1 MQVDALVESMSQ
13 RFSRGQGAYF
23 LGAGTSVPS
32 GMPTWLQLLAPLVR
46 ARLGVELTGEHDL
59 AAAAQYVVNANNGN
73 RRPLADRLH
82 ELLERPAAPNEYH
95 RWIGLTAGADV
106 IWTTNFDE
114 LIERALD
121 SRTVVRHDDMSL
133 LRAVGPGEV
142 EVVKFH
148 GCIARSKPDEFVITT
163 ADYEDF
169 DLRRPG
175 LATRLASDLLRR
187 SFLFVGYGYND
198 PNVRTILAHQRRIT
212 GSSPPQHWMLLKS
225 PSRPGP
231 LFKPWCND
239 LTRAGIEVVEVKKY
253 TEIEHALEQIARA
266 SRGPTVYV
274 TGSHRGS
281 PPRLAEKLGELL
293 ARRTEAVMLDGQSA
307 GVGRA
312 AVEAFQTT
320 CVKHRKPLDR
330 RLRIFLNP
338 YELNPAY
345 AHDPTLMPELK
356 RLRSHLLTTARVVVA
371 FPGRMGTDAEI
382 EEAHRVG
389 CAVIRVPPRI
399 TALQLLDR
407 VERELV

>member
-1 MQVDALVESMSQ
+1 MQVDALVESMSR
-13 RFSRGQGAYF
+13 RFNRGQGAYF
-23 LGAGTSVPS
+23 LGAGVSVPS
-32 GMPTWLQLLAPLVR
+32 GMPTWLEMLAPLVS
-46 ARLGVELTGEHDL
+46 ARLRVRLTGEHDL

-73 RRPLADRLH
+73 RRPLVDRLH
-82 ELLERPAAPNEYH
+82 ELLERPAVPNEYH

-114 LIERALD
+114 LVERALD
-121 SRTVVRHDDMSL
+121 SRTIVRHDDMSL

-142 EVVKFH
+142 EVVKLH

-163 ADYEDF
+163 GDYEDF

-175 LATRLASDLLRR
+175 LANHLASDLMRR

-198 PNVRTILAHQRRIT
+198 PNVRTMLAQQRRIA
-212 GSSPPQHWMLLKS
+212 GSSPPQHWMLLKRPAR
-225 PSRPGP
+225 PSR
-231 LFKPWCND
+231 LFEPWCKD
-239 LTRAGIEVVEVKKY
+239 LTRAGIEVVVVEDY
-253 TEIEHALEQIARA
+253 TAIEHALKRIAGA

-274 TGSHRGS
+274 TGSHRGA
-281 PPRLAEKLGELL
+281 PPQLAKKLGELL
-293 ARRTEAVMLDGQSA
+293 AQRTEAVMLDGQSA
-307 GVGRA
+307 GVGHA
-312 AVEAFQTT
+312 TVEAFRNT

-345 AHDPTLMPELK
+345 AHDPALMPELK

-371 FPGRMGTDAEI
+371 FPGRMGTQAEV

-389 CAVIRVPPRI
+389 CSVIRVPSNI
-399 TALQLLDR
+399 TASRLLGR
-407 VERELV
+407 IERALA